1 MRATRGEERWPP
13 WPNPS
18 RLRANLGLKRKWK
31 GEAGTGSQ
39 KKRETK
45 KQKDARGRQ
54 EIEQQRRTKEE
65 KGGKEGKED
74 RKEREMFQAH
84 AVKPSRHEVDSG
96 KVQPAWATGNCTPR
110 LVTM

>member
-1 MRATRGEERWPP
+1 MQEADKRLNNRGE
-13 WPNPS
+13 
-18 RLRANLGLKRKWK
+18 
-31 GEAGTGSQ
+31 
-39 KKRETK
+39 
-45 KQKDARGRQ
+45 
-54 EIEQQRRTKEE
+54 TKEE
-65 KGGKEGKED
+65 KGGKEGKEY